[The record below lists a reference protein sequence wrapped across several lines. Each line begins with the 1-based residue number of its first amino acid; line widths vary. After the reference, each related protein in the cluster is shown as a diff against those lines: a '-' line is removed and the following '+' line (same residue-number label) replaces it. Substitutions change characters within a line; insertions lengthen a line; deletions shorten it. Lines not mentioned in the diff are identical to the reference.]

1 MPLPKEDMEENIDD
15 RLKKAL
21 KEHKPE
27 FKASVYVGRDIE
39 NMYKHKDSNVVV
51 LSNGFGIKISAG
63 LASSV
68 FQAFESEIPPRF
80 LPIFKAIYGFARVK
94 ERQEFIYKKD
104 PGDAFDGLPTFG
116 LEIDEFK
123 TQFKQ
128 SVPPEVATHL
138 RGLPAL
144 MSGVQGFVLEG
155 LPYDW
160 EVVGEFTNFHPSPVL
175 ASMLSE

>member
-21 KEHKPE
+21 KEREPQ
-27 FKASVYVGRDIE
+27 FKASIHVGRDIE

-68 FQAFESEIPPRF
+68 FQAFESAIPPRF
-80 LPIFKAIYGFARVK
+80 LPMFKAIYGFARVK
-94 ERQEFIYKKD
+94 ARQEFLYKKD

-116 LEIDEFK
+116 FEIDEFK
-123 TQFKQ
+123 THFKQ
-128 SVPPEVATHL
+128 NVPPEVATHL

-144 MSGVQGFVLEG
+144 MAGVQGSSTKRIPAMSSTGSQHSALK
-155 LPYDW
+155 
-160 EVVGEFTNFHPSPVL
+160 S
-175 ASMLSE
+175 